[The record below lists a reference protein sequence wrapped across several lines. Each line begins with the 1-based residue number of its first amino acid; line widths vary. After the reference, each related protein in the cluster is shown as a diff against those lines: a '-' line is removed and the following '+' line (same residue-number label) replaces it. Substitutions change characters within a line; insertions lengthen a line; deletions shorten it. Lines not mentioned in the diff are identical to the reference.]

1 MLNNLACH
9 ANFNKILCL
18 SDTIGRKILR
28 DFIDWRINKKFIF
41 PCRICNTNF
50 FLINSDDV
58 IFVGQQ
64 SFTNVI
70 TKNQILSQVV

>member
-28 DFIDWRINKKFIF
+28 DFIDLRINKKFIF
-41 PCRICNTNF
+41 PCRICNTIF
-50 FLINSDDV
+50 ILINSADV
-58 IFVGQQ
+58 TLFEQTVFHWFLLQ
-64 SFTNVI
+64 
-70 TKNQILSQVV
+70 KNQILS

>member
-28 DFIDWRINKKFIF
+28 DFIDLRINKKFIF
-41 PCRICNTNF
+41 PCRIYNTIF
-50 FLINSDDV
+50 ILINSADV
-58 IFVGQQ
+58 TLFEQTV
-64 SFTNVI
+64 FH
-70 TKNQILSQVV
+70 